1 MRWLELMA
9 DHRIWRIKQRCLAPV
24 ILAVFVLLATGQG
37 RAGESAPEKPEFA
50 RHVAPIFVVKCGKCH
65 GEGKREGS
73 LDLRSEAT
81 LMAGGD
87 SGPIINAEDPEQSEL
102 WLRIAAGEMPP
113 KDEPP
118 LAADENE
125 LIRRW
130 LATANFENV
139 AASAVSE
146 SDRDYWAF
154 RPPVK
159 APLPKVRD
167 SSRVRTPV
175 DAFILAK
182 LDSLGLAMNPDAA
195 PEKLVRRLY
204 FDLIGL
210 PPSPAEVDE
219 FVNDASPRAYEAL
232 VDRLLASP
240 HYGERWA
247 RHWLDVVGYA
257 DSNGRRGDETR
268 INSWRYRDYVIRA
281 FNADMSYDQF
291 VTEQLAGDELV
302 DWRHADRFTPEIV
315 EKLVATGMLRCA
327 SDATD
332 NEPVDQVDDRYLTL
346 HDTVEIAMK
355 ALVGLSV
362 GCAKC
367 HNHKYDPIP
376 QLDFYRLEA
385 CFTPAYDP
393 QNWLPANKRT
403 FRDDNLRYLPEA
415 GTAELAE
422 HQHKTKVIDGQVAE
436 QKKLLEGVIA
446 LYRRFWTE
454 KELIK
459 LPAETREPLRAA
471 LALPETQRDAA
482 AKALIAQHAKP
493 FAISDAELLKQSSE
507 LAAAAKPLQD
517 AIARLEQQRP
527 AKPEQIWA
535 LWDMKA
541 EPPKTH
547 LLRRGNYLTPGRVV
561 EPGVLTALDDLGHPF
576 VFTASDSQQG
586 TSGRRRALAEWLTQP
601 RHPLL
606 ARVMVNRIWQ
616 HHFGKG
622 LVATPDDF
630 GRQGAAPTHRE
641 LLDWLAVSFVE
652 QGWSLKQLHRTILLS
667 SAYRQ
672 SAAFDPARNSQD
684 PEGVWLS
691 WKPPLRLEA
700 EAIRDAMLAVG
711 GSLEARMF
719 GSPAPVEQ
727 DKQGDGQW
735 IVAAKGADACRR
747 SIYLLNKRT
756 ESVTFLNVFD
766 SPVMELNC
774 PERTRST
781 VPLQALALMNNEL
794 VVEQARAL
802 AERVARE
809 AGASESAQIE
819 LAFRLALA
827 RRPDA
832 EERAAISAFL
842 ARQAGRN
849 AEAQRTALAD
859 FCQTLFG
866 TNEFLYV
873 D

>member
-1 MRWLELMA
+1 MSL
-9 DHRIWRIKQRCLAPV
+9 
-24 ILAVFVLLATGQG
+24 FVDSLKPRFSRSCIVRLLAAACILLAASERG
-37 RAGESAPEKPEFA
+37 RAGDAPLEKPKFA
-50 RHVAPIFVVKCGKCH
+50 AHIAPIFAAKCGKCH
-65 GEGKREGS
+65 GEAKREGS
-73 LDLRSEAT
+73 LDLRSEAAIV
-81 LMAGGD
+81 AGGD
-87 SGPIINAEDPEQSEL
+87 SGSAVDAKHPEQSEL
-102 WLRIAAGEMPP
+102 WRRVASGEMPP

-118 LAADENE
+118 LTEDEKE
-125 LIRRW
+125 SIRRW
-130 LATANFENV
+130 LATAHFEPLV
-139 AASAVSE
+139 ATAVSDPE
-146 SDRDYWAF
+146 GDHWAF
-154 RPPVK
+154 RTPVK
-159 APLPKVRD
+159 PPLPQVRE

-175 DAFILAK
+175 DAFMLAK
-182 LDSLGLAMNPDAA
+182 LDSLGLEMNPDASL
-195 PEKLVRRLY
+195 EKLIRRAY

-210 PPSPAEVDE
+210 PPSPAEIDE
-219 FVNDASPRAYEAL
+219 FLRDPSPLAYEAL

-240 HYGERWA
+240 RYGERWA

-281 FNADMSYDQF
+281 FNADMPYDRF
-291 VTEQLAGDELV
+291 VAEQLAGDELV
-302 DWRHADRFTPEIV
+302 DWRHAERFTPEMID
-315 EKLVATGMLRCA
+315 KLTATGMLRCA
-327 SDATD
+327 PDATD

-422 HQHKTKVIDGQVAE
+422 YQGKTKAVDAQVAE
-436 QKKLLEGVIA
+436 QKKMLDGVIA
-446 LYRRFWTE
+446 QYRRFWIE
-454 KELIK
+454 VELVK
-459 LPAETREPLRAA
+459 LPAEIREPLRAA
-471 LALPETQRDAA
+471 LAVPEAERDAA
-482 AKALIAQHAKP
+482 AKALVAQHGKP
-493 FAISDAELLKQSSE
+493 LAVKDAELLKQSSE
-507 LAAAAKPLQD
+507 LAAAVKPLQD
-517 AIARLEQQRP
+517 TIAQLEKQRP
-527 AKPEQIWA
+527 ARPEAIWA
-535 LWDMKA
+535 LWDIKPTA
-541 EPPKTH
+541 PETH
-547 LLRRGNYLTPGRVV
+547 LLRRGNYQTPGRAV
-561 EPGVLTALDDLGHPF
+561 EPGVLTALDDPAKPF
-576 VFTASDSQQG
+576 VFPPPDEKLG
-586 TSGRRRALAEWLTQP
+586 TTGRRRALAKWLTQP

-606 ARVMVNRIWQ
+606 ARVMVNRVWQ

-630 GRQGAAPTHRE
+630 GRQGAAPTHPE

-652 QGWSLKQLHRTILLS
+652 QGWSLKQLHRAIMLS
-667 SAYRQ
+667 TAYRQ
-672 SAAFDPARNSQD
+672 SASFDDSRNGQD
-684 PEGVWLS
+684 PEGAWLS

-711 GSLEARMF
+711 GSLDERMF
-719 GSPAPVEQ
+719 GSAALVEQ

-735 IVAAKGADACRR
+735 VVATKGADACRR

-756 ESVTFLNVFD
+756 ENVTFLNVFD

-781 VPLQALALMNNEL
+781 VPLQALALMNNEF
-794 VVEQARAL
+794 VVDQARRL
-802 AERVARE
+802 AERVLRE
-809 AGASESAQIE
+809 AGPNEPAQIE

-827 RRPDA
+827 RRPDD
-832 EERAAISAFL
+832 EERAAIASFL
-842 ARQAGRN
+842 AKQRGNDDARQ
-849 AEAQRTALAD
+849 TALTD
-859 FCQTLFG
+859 FCQTLLG
-866 TNEFLYV
+866 ANEFLYV

>member
-1 MRWLELMA
+1 MA
-9 DHRIWRIKQRCLAPV
+9 DHRMPQINQRRFVQISAAAL
-24 ILAVFVLLATGQG
+24 VLLAAGRG
-37 RAGESAPEKPEFA
+37 RAGESAPEKPEFGK
-50 RHVAPIFVVKCGKCH
+50 HVAPILAARCGKCH

-73 LDLRSEAT
+73 LDLRSEAA
-81 LMAGGD
+81 LLAGGD
-87 SGPIINAEDPEQSEL
+87 SGSAVAPSAPEKSEL
-102 WLRIAAGEMPP
+102 WLRIAEGDMPP
-113 KDEPP
+113 EGEPP
-118 LAADENE
+118 LTAEE
-125 LIRRW
+125 KQVIRRW
-130 LATANFENV
+130 LVTARFEQV
-139 AASAVSE
+139 PVAVSE
-146 SDRDYWAF
+146 AERDYWAF
-154 RPPVK
+154 RTPVK
-159 APLPKVRD
+159 SPLPQVREP
-167 SSRVRTPV
+167 SRVRTPV
-175 DAFILAK
+175 DAFVLAK
-182 LDSLGLAMNPDAA
+182 LDSLGLTMNPEASR
-195 PEKLVRRLY
+195 EKLVRRLY
-204 FDLIGL
+204 FDLLGL
-210 PPSPAEVDE
+210 PPSPAEIDE
-219 FVNDASPRAYEAL
+219 FVGDPSPRAYETL

-281 FNADMSYDQF
+281 FNADMPYDQF

-302 DWRHADRFTPEIV
+302 DWRHAEHFSPEIV
-315 EKLVATGMLRCA
+315 GKLVATGMLRCA
-327 SDATD
+327 PDATD
-332 NEPVDQVDDRYLTL
+332 NEQVDQVDDRFLTL
-346 HDTVEIAMK
+346 HDTVEITMK
-355 ALVGLSV
+355 SLVGLSV

-376 QLDFYRLEA
+376 QLDFYRIEA

-393 QNWLPANKRT
+393 QNWLPANKRS
-403 FRDDNLRYLPEA
+403 FRGDNLRYLPEA
-415 GTAELAE
+415 GKVELAQYE
-422 HQHKTKVIDGQVAE
+422 SKTKAIDAQVAE
-436 QKKLLEGVIA
+436 QKKLLEKVIGQ
-446 LYRRFWTE
+446 YRGFWLE

-471 LALPETQRDAA
+471 LAQPAAKRDAS
-482 AKALIAQHAKP
+482 AKELVAKHGKAFALK
-493 FAISDAELLKQSSE
+493 DAELIKQSSE
-507 LAAAAKPLQD
+507 LAAAVKPLQD
-517 AIARLEQQRP
+517 GIAQLEKQRP
-527 AKPEQIWA
+527 ASPEQIWA

-541 EPPKTH
+541 APPETH

-561 EPGVLTALDDLGHPF
+561 EPGVLTALDDPDQPF
-576 VFTASDSQQG
+576 AFPPADVQRG

-630 GRQGAAPTHRE
+630 GRQGAEPSHLE

-652 QGWSLKQLHRTILLS
+652 QGWSVKQLHRTILLS

-672 SAAFDPARNSQD
+672 SAAFDPARNAQD

-711 GSLEARMF
+711 GSLDARMY
-719 GSPAPVEQ
+719 GAPSAVQQ

-735 IVAAKGADACRR
+735 IVAAQGADACRR

-756 ESVTFLNVFD
+756 ENVTFLNVFD

-802 AERVARE
+802 AERVVLE
-809 AGASESAQIE
+809 AGPSEPAQIE

-827 RRPDA
+827 RRPD
-832 EERAAISAFL
+832 EEELAAITAFL
-842 ARQAGRN
+842 ARPSAGD
-849 AEAQRTALAD
+849 AEAERTALAD
-859 FCQTLFG
+859 FCQTLLG
-866 TNEFLYV
+866 TNEFLYI

>member
-1 MRWLELMA
+1 MRYRQASHSDRRSRALLL
-9 DHRIWRIKQRCLAPV
+9 LAA
-24 ILAVFVLLATGQG
+24 LAVLATSAQG
-37 RAGESAPEKPEFA
+37 RAGEAAREKPEFDK
-50 RHVAPIFVVKCGKCH
+50 HVLPIFAARCGKCH
-65 GEGKREGS
+65 GEAKREGS
-73 LDLRSEAT
+73 LDLRSASA
-81 LMAGGD
+81 LVAGGD
-87 SGPIINAEDPEQSEL
+87 SGPAVNAEHPEQSEL
-102 WLRIAAGEMPP
+102 WQRIASGDMPP

-118 LAADENE
+118 LSAEEKE

-130 LATANFENV
+130 LATASFKEV
-139 AASAVSE
+139 QASAISAA
-146 SDRDYWAF
+146 DRDYWAF
-154 RPPVK
+154 RTPVK
-159 APLPKVRD
+159 APLPQVREP
-167 SSRVRTPV
+167 SRVRTPV
-175 DAFILAK
+175 DAFVLAR
-182 LDSLGLAMNPDAA
+182 LDALDVVMNPDAP
-195 PEKLVRRLY
+195 PEKLIRRLY

-219 FVNDASPRAYEAL
+219 FLRDPSPLAYEAL

-247 RHWLDVVGYA
+247 RHWLDVVGFA

-281 FNADMSYDQF
+281 FNADMPYDRF

-302 DWRHADRFTPEIV
+302 DWRHAERYTPEIV
-315 EKLVATGMLRCA
+315 DKLVATGMLRCA

-332 NEPVDQVDDRYLTL
+332 NEPVDQIDDRYLTL
-346 HDTVEIAMK
+346 HDSVEIAVK
-355 ALVGLSV
+355 ALVGLSI

-367 HNHKYDPIP
+367 HNHKYDPLP

-403 FRDDNLRYLPEA
+403 FRGDNLRYLPEA
-415 GTAELAE
+415 GTAELAAYQE
-422 HQHKTKVIDGQVAE
+422 KTKAIDAEVAAQQKLRDGLIGQ
-436 QKKLLEGVIA
+436 
-446 LYRRFWTE
+446 YRKFWFE

-459 LPAETREPLRAA
+459 LPAEVREPLRAA
-471 LALPETQRDAA
+471 LALPEAQRDAA
-482 AKALIAQHAKP
+482 AKALVAQHGRPLEIK
-493 FAISDAELLKQSSE
+493 DAELLKQSSE
-507 LAAAAKPLQD
+507 LAAAVKPLEE
-517 AIARLEQQRP
+517 AIAQWEKQRP
-527 AKPEQIWA
+527 PKPEEIWA
-535 LWDMKA
+535 LWDMKPT
-541 EPPKTH
+541 PPETH
-547 LLRRGNYLTPGRVV
+547 LLRRGNYQTPGRVV
-561 EPGVLTALDDLGHPF
+561 EPGVIAVLDDPARPF
-576 VFTASDSQQG
+576 VFPPADAKLG
-586 TSGRRRALAEWLTQP
+586 TSGRRRALAEWLTEP

-606 ARVMVNRIWQ
+606 ARVMVNRVWQ

-622 LVATPDDF
+622 LVSTPDDF
-630 GRQGAAPTHRE
+630 GRQGAAPTHPE

-652 QGWSLKQLHRTILLS
+652 QGWSLKRLHRTILLS
-667 SAYRQ
+667 SVYRQ
-672 SAAFDPARNSQD
+672 SAAFDSARNGKD

-700 EAIRDAMLAVG
+700 EAIRDAMLATG

-719 GSPAPVEQ
+719 GAPAPVEQ

-735 IVAAKGADACRR
+735 VVAAQGADACRR

-756 ESVTFLNVFD
+756 ENVTFLNVFD

-794 VVEQARAL
+794 VVDQARAL
-802 AERVARE
+802 AERVVRE
-809 AGASESAQIE
+809 APQSEPAQIE

-832 EERAAISAFL
+832 EELASISAFL
-842 ARQAGRN
+842 GRQGSGG
-849 AEAQRTALAD
+849 AEAKLTALAD
-859 FCQTLFG
+859 FCQTLLG

>member
-1 MRWLELMA
+1 MRITIDRVRLRTGRRRLG
-9 DHRIWRIKQRCLAPV
+9 RLT
-24 ILAVFVLLATGQG
+24 LAVSMLFAAAARG
-37 RAGESAPEKPEFA
+37 RAGESAAAKPEFA
-50 RHVAPIFVVKCGKCH
+50 RDVAPIFAAKCGKCH
-65 GEGKREGS
+65 GQAKREGS
-73 LDLRSEAT
+73 LDLSSEAA
-81 LMAGGD
+81 LLAGGD
-87 SGPIINAEDPEQSEL
+87 SGSAIAIGNPEQSEL
-102 WLRIAAGEMPP
+102 WQRIASGEMPP

-118 LAADENE
+118 LTPDEKG

-130 LATANFENV
+130 LATADFK
-139 AASAVSE
+139 ALAGSGASDA
-146 SDRDYWAF
+146 DRDHWAF
-154 RPPVK
+154 RTPVK
-159 APLPKVRD
+159 SPLPQVREP
-167 SSRVRTPV
+167 SRVRTPV
-175 DAFILAK
+175 DAFVLAK
-182 LDSLGLAMNPDAA
+182 LDALGLVMNPEVS
-195 PEKLVRRLY
+195 PEKLIRRAY
-204 FDLIGL
+204 FDLVGL
-210 PPSPAEVDE
+210 PPSPAEIDE
-219 FVNDASPRAYEAL
+219 FVHDPSPLAYEAL
-232 VDRLLASP
+232 IDRLLASP
-240 HYGERWA
+240 RYGERWA

-281 FNADMSYDQF
+281 FNADMPYDRF

-302 DWRHADRFTPEIV
+302 DWRHAERFTPEIV
-315 EKLVATGMLRCA
+315 DKLAATGMLRCA
-327 SDATD
+327 PDATD

-415 GTAELAE
+415 GTAELAAY
-422 HQHKTKVIDGQVAE
+422 QSKTKSLEAQIAE
-436 QKKLLEGVIA
+436 QKKLLDGVTA
-446 LYRRFWTE
+446 EYRRFWVE

-459 LPAETREPLRAA
+459 LPAEVREPLRAA
-471 LALPETQRDAA
+471 LTMPEAQRDGA
-482 AKALIAQHAKP
+482 AKALVAQHGKP
-493 FAISDAELLKQSSE
+493 FAINDAELLKQSSE

-517 AIARLEQQRP
+517 AIVQLEQQRP
-527 AKPEQIWA
+527 PKPEAIWA
-535 LWDMKA
+535 LWDMKPTA
-541 EPPKTH
+541 PETH
-547 LLRRGNYLTPGRVV
+547 LLRRGNYLTPGRAV
-561 EPGVLTALDDLGHPF
+561 EPGVLTALDDPAKPF
-576 VFTASDSQQG
+576 VFPPANEQLG
-586 TSGRRRALAEWLTQP
+586 TTGRRRALAEWLTQP

-606 ARVMVNRIWQ
+606 ARVMVNRVWQ

-630 GRQGAAPTHRE
+630 GRQGAAPTHPE

-652 QGWSLKQLHRTILLS
+652 QGWSLKRLHRTIMLS

-672 SAAFDPARNSQD
+672 SAAFDASRNGQD
-684 PEGVWLS
+684 PDGAWLS

-700 EAIRDAMLAVG
+700 EAIRDAMLAAG
-711 GSLEARMF
+711 GLLDERMF
-719 GSPAPVEQ
+719 GSPAPVDQ

-735 IVAAKGADACRR
+735 VVTAKGADACRR

-756 ESVTFLNVFD
+756 ENVTFLNVFD

-781 VPLQALALMNNEL
+781 VPLQALALLNNEF
-794 VVEQARAL
+794 VVDQARAL
-802 AERVARE
+802 AERVLRE
-809 AGASESAQIE
+809 AGPSEAAQIE

-827 RRPDA
+827 RRPDD
-832 EERAAISAFL
+832 EERAAIAAFL
-842 ARQAGRN
+842 TRQGGNDA
-849 AEAQRTALAD
+849 AAKQTALSD
-859 FCQTLFG
+859 FCQTLLG
-866 TNEFLYV
+866 ANEFLYV